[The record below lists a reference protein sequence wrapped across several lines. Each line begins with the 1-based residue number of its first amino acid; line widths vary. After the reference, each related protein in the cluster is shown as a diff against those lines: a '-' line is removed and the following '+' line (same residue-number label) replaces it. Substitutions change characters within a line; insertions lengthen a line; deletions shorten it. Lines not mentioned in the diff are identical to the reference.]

1 MDEPI
6 LLNERCVLMNKYLM
20 VFKNNH
26 DAVNAESRLKEKK
39 FNIMVMPTPTQI
51 THSCGI
57 CIVFDDEVY
66 SKSEEFIDDEKISYK
81 NIYKISNNS
90 LEILK

>member
-1 MDEPI
+1 
-6 LLNERCVLMNKYLM
+6 MNKYLM

-39 FNIMVMPTPTQI
+39 FDIMVMPTPTQI

-57 CIVFDDEVY
+57 CIIFNDEVY
-66 SKSEEFIDDEKISYK
+66 SACNEFIEDEKVSYK
-81 NIYKISNNS
+81 NIYRISNNS
-90 LEILK
+90 LEIVK